1 MAEESSRG
9 SLKRSFVDDDESNKP
24 PPEKRVR
31 FPKGKKI
38 KGGDFVRDEG
48 GEDIPKFKDPKS
60 AASDRA
66 VRRSKNTTELFIDEN
81 NDFVPDI
88 KRAEVQYKNN
98 EPFVEEGVELEPFNL
113 DKEREE
119 GYFDENGNYVEYM
132 MQNEIKDAWL
142 DSVDVYEKFDGKS
155 SISTSNDEPR
165 DLATDELAEIN
176 RRIAD
181 VLEPGETVLRA
192 LRRLKGSTDKKQK
205 MSAQTKQQFDQ
216 LTEDAMKL
224 MENGDYDVYEEK
236 REHFEREA
244 GVFCC
249 LANEISLTFNDM
261 IASEGYEKLVKAR
274 KQGIS
279 GTSVQEESGDIF
291 DMFGDNDGSAPE
303 NPATNGSGSASV
315 LQPESGEPQNDY
327 VYDES
332 SGYASFHVNFTLWTM
347 HNLKLAVGFRYYYSS
362 SSGYY
367 YDPSSGLYCCAASG
381 KWYAYNE
388 ESGTYD
394 EVQQDTS
401 VAEAS

>member
-9 SLKRSFVDDDESNKP
+9 SLKRSFVDDDETSKP

-98 EPFVEEGVELEPFNL
+98 EPFVEEGVALEPFNL

-119 GYFDENGNYVEYM
+119 GYFDENGNYVEYIS
-132 MQNEIKDAWL
+132 QNDIKDAWL

-165 DLATDELAEIN
+165 DLVTDELAEIN
-176 RRIAD
+176 RRIAN

-224 MENGDYDVYEEK
+224 MENGDYNVYEEK

-244 GVFCC
+244 
-249 LANEISLTFNDM
+249 
-261 IASEGYEKLVKAR
+261 EGYEKLVKVR
-274 KQGIS
+274 KQGVS
-279 GTSVQEESGDIF
+279 GSSGQEESDDIF

-332 SGYASFHVNFTLWTM
+332 SGY
-347 HNLKLAVGFRYYYSS
+347 YYSS
-362 SSGYY
+362 SLGYY
-367 YDPSSGLYCCAASG
+367 YDPSSGLYCYAASG

-394 EVQQDTS
+394 EVQQDTN
-401 VAEAS
+401 VAETD